1 MCKSTPYLC
10 TGYDL
15 YVTRE
20 PCVMCAM
27 ALVHSRIRRV
37 FYGCSDNVLGAL
49 GSRYKIHT
57 QTGLNHHFEVFS
69 GLLEEECR
77 QMDKNYVLTLLVA
90 MIVAL
95 MDPVWILRA
104 NAAPMDNG
112 TANATSTVLSDNATA
127 SNGSLSLG
135 NFSAPNVTV
144 SCNETALNCISKVEI
159 NNATIEVNLTDVC
172 LANGTIQLIIC
183 NGTTLNL
190 TKRCETLKAGNL
202 TIVCV
207 NASVNSSAGLVV
219 SNATQSPATSNFTTD
234 YTNATTTSAANN
246 VTAPFN
252 TTGVLTATLNAT
264 STNQSATANGSS
276 TQNPNSTSVLNST
289 ISTLTEQG
297 NASFANATQTAITKS
312 SASTPSAAQSSET
325 PSTTQQSTTTQMS
338 TTTVKLTTTPQ
349 DTTPKSTTEKSTTPK
364 LTTTEKSTTTPTTE
378 KSSTPKAT
386 TSESTTKQ
394 TSQTPESTTKESTTI
409 KSTTETT
416 TKSTTVKTVETTT
429 TLTEQEKS
437 SQPTNTQHSMPSP
450 MDDEKTVRFF
460 YVNVL
465 IPVGAGACTALAIAF
480 LVVLCRCCRRRKL
493 KKVRYFGKASGE
505 LDMDKLNLLSHSS
518 DEE

>member
-1 MCKSTPYLC
+1 
-10 TGYDL
+10 
-15 YVTRE
+15 
-20 PCVMCAM
+20 
-27 ALVHSRIRRV
+27 
-37 FYGCSDNVLGAL
+37 
-49 GSRYKIHT
+49 
-57 QTGLNHHFEVFS
+57 
-69 GLLEEECR
+69 
-77 QMDKNYVLTLLVA
+77 MDKNYVLTLLVA

-112 TANATSTVLSDNATA
+112 TANATSTVLSDNATT

-297 NASFANATQTAITKS
+297 NASFANATQTTITNS
-312 SASTPSAAQSSET
+312 SASAPSAAQSSET

-409 KSTTETT
+409 STTGTTKESVVSPSMKETTKESTTETT

-437 SQPTNTQHSMPSP
+437 SQPTNTQHSSELKFIVTPKFDNVKKSNERKIKNNPWENEEGKYQYPSFQMSHVQRITYLKIIVP
-450 MDDEKTVRFF
+450 RIKSSFIAQCNIHLKTK
-460 YVNVL
+460 NEGQL
-465 IPVGAGACTALAIAF
+465 TTALAVHEVPTSF
-480 LVVLCRCCRRRKL
+480 P
-493 KKVRYFGKASGE
+493 FGARNS
-505 LDMDKLNLLSHSS
+505 
-518 DEE
+518 